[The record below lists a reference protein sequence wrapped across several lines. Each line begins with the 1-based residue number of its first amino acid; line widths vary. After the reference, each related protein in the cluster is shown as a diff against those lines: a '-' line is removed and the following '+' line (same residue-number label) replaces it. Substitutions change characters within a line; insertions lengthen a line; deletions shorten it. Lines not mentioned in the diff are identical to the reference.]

1 MAARIRSLYYADGHD
16 FTAVN
21 GEPWYLPYVRYA
33 RDNDMLDPAFD
44 AEVNTGL
51 DYDKVAQRIEF
62 AQILSR
68 ALPDDQ
74 LTAIR
79 QTDSISD
86 VPDNS
91 GEERYE
97 AVYQLYDAGVLTG
110 DGESFKPWNT
120 ITRAEVA
127 AVVSRMGDASLR
139 IG

>member
-1 MAARIRSLYYADGHD
+1 
-16 FTAVN
+16 
-21 GEPWYLPYVRYA
+21 
-33 RDNDMLDPAFD
+33 
-44 AEVNTGL
+44 
-51 DYDKVAQRIEF
+51 
-62 AQILSR
+62 
-68 ALPDDQ
+68 DQ
-74 LTAIR
+74 LTALR

-110 DGESFKPWNT
+110 DGEGFKPWNT